1 VLAAGLGTR
10 MRSARAKVLHE
21 LGGRPLVRYPLAA
34 VAGLEP
40 ARIVVVVGHQADEVR
55 SAVLASGLP
64 VDTVVQAE
72 QRGTG
77 HAAQCA
83 VPALGDFDGDVLILY
98 GDVPLVT
105 TATLRRLRDAH
116 RTEGADVTLL
126 TMRFADPTGYGRI
139 LRDDAGH
146 VRSIVE
152 HRDASP
158 EERAIT
164 EVNPGLYCVRSDVL
178 VPLLG
183 ELRADNAQGELYL
196 TDVVGLAA
204 RAGRTIAS
212 VELERPEEVAGINTR
227 AELAQME
234 ATLRDETTRRW
245 MDAGVTF
252 EDPATAYVGPDV
264 TIGRDTVIGPNVVL
278 RGATR
283 IGEGCRL
290 DGTAF
295 LVDTTLGDRV
305 HLRFACSSEGAV
317 VGDDAIIGPFARL
330 RPGTELGPRVHI
342 GNFVETKKAV
352 VGAGTKANHLTY
364 LGDCEIGPDTNV
376 GAGTITCNY
385 DGSTGKKSKTTI
397 GARVQIG
404 SDTQLVAPV
413 TVHDDA
419 YVGAGT
425 TVTRDVPAGALV
437 VTRTPPRVFEGWV
450 NRRRGGVKS
459 APPPAKATTASNA
472 KPKVR
477 TKAKPKPKVKTKATA
492 RARRR

>member
-1 VLAAGLGTR
+1 MLAAGLGTR

-64 VDTVVQAE
+64 ADTVVQAE

-105 TATLRRLRDAH
+105 TATLRRLRDMH
-116 RTEGADVTLL
+116 RAERADVTLL

-139 LRDDAGH
+139 LRDDAGR
-146 VRSIVE
+146 VRGIVE
-152 HRDASP
+152 HRDASA

-164 EVNPGLYCVRSDVL
+164 EVNPGLYCVRAAVL

-183 ELRADNAQGELYL
+183 QLRADNAQGELYL

-317 VGDDAIIGPFARL
+317 VGDDAFVGPFARL

-437 VTRTPPRVFEGWV
+437 VTRTPPKVFEGWV
-450 NRRRGGVKS
+450 TRRRAV
-459 APPPAKATTASNA
+459 AKAAGPAT
-472 KPKVR
+472 
-477 TKAKPKPKVKTKATA
+477 PKPSKKKTAA
-492 RARRR
+492 RARKRAAGTKARGRRAGRRR

>member
-1 VLAAGLGTR
+1 RGPAAARDARTRSAPGPRAPPESPTATAASSSRPPRFIFRKPPRRAIGCNHLDHVIPATPVRPLGVIVLAAGLGTR
-10 MRSARAKVLHE
+10 MRAARAKVLHE

-164 EVNPGLYCVRSDVL
+164 EVNP
-178 VPLLG
+178 
-183 ELRADNAQGELYL
+183 
-196 TDVVGLAA
+196 
-204 RAGRTIAS
+204 
-212 VELERPEEVAGINTR
+212 
-227 AELAQME
+227 
-234 ATLRDETTRRW
+234 
-245 MDAGVTF
+245 
-252 EDPATAYVGPDV
+252 
-264 TIGRDTVIGPNVVL
+264 
-278 RGATR
+278 
-283 IGEGCRL
+283 
-290 DGTAF
+290 
-295 LVDTTLGDRV
+295 
-305 HLRFACSSEGAV
+305 
-317 VGDDAIIGPFARL
+317 
-330 RPGTELGPRVHI
+330 
-342 GNFVETKKAV
+342 
-352 VGAGTKANHLTY
+352 
-364 LGDCEIGPDTNV
+364 
-376 GAGTITCNY
+376 
-385 DGSTGKKSKTTI
+385 
-397 GARVQIG
+397 
-404 SDTQLVAPV
+404 
-413 TVHDDA
+413 
-419 YVGAGT
+419 
-425 TVTRDVPAGALV
+425 
-437 VTRTPPRVFEGWV
+437 
-450 NRRRGGVKS
+450 
-459 APPPAKATTASNA
+459 
-472 KPKVR
+472 
-477 TKAKPKPKVKTKATA
+477 
-492 RARRR
+492 

>member
-1 VLAAGLGTR
+1 
-10 MRSARAKVLHE
+10 MRSTRAKVLHE

-55 SAVLASGLP
+55 SAVLASGLS
-64 VDTVVQAE
+64 VETVVQAE

-116 RTEGADVTLL
+116 RAERADVTLL

-139 LRDDAGH
+139 LRDARGR
-146 VRSIVE
+146 VCGIVE

-164 EVNPGLYCVRSDVL
+164 EVNPGLYCVRADVL

-183 ELRADNAQGELYL
+183 ELRADNEQGELYL

-212 VELERPEEVAGINTR
+212 VELDRPEEVAGINTR

-234 ATLRDETTRRW
+234 AMLRDETTRRW

-278 RGATR
+278 RGTTR

-317 VGDDAIIGPFARL
+317 IGDDAIVGPFSRL

-437 VTRTPPRVFEGWV
+437 VTRTPPKVFEGWV
-450 NRRRGGVKS
+450 TRRRATAKAS
-459 APPPAKATTASNA
+459 PPAG
-472 KPKVR
+472 P
-477 TKAKPKPKVKTKATA
+477 ATA
-492 RARRR
+492 KAAKKTVAPTRKRRAGAKARGRGAGRRR